1 MSRRTI
7 AIAAALSVLA
17 LGSPLNV
24 VRANPSFDQY
34 VRQGVESYNS
44 GNYRGAL
51 AAYTKAIEI
60 DPQIAELYNYRGD
73 AKRNLQDFQGAI
85 VDYTKAI
92 EINPQAEEAY
102 LNRGVSKAR
111 LKDFQ
116 GSISDFTKAIQIKPQ
131 DAQAYYNRAL
141 SKSKSKDLQGSI
153 ADYTKTIELKPQHAN
168 AYLNR
173 GIDREIVNDLK
184 GACLDWRKAAGLGKE
199 NAAEWVKK
207 QCQASTSAQQM
218 EWEKML
224 VGESAEADQAAAE
237 GYSLRGEGVPDG
249 VPFSIEGKP
258 APDDFVDAQCI
269 NEDDVREPCKLKV
282 DRINKAIGIWTPPGR
297 VSSRLS
303 IFKGSCLD
311 AGCVLQNPDY
321 GYPEEYRG
329 TTKVVSWSGEHGG
342 LLLRQ
347 DHGYEFEV
355 VPLTPFS
362 F

>member
-1 MSRRTI
+1 MSRRTT

-24 VRANPSFDQY
+24 ARANPPFVEY
-34 VRQGVESYNS
+34 FNQGVERMNS
-44 GNYRGAL
+44 GNYQGAI
-51 AAYTKAIEI
+51 ADYTKAIEI
-60 DPQIAELYNYRGD
+60 DPQY
-73 AKRNLQDFQGAI
+73 
-85 VDYTKAI
+85 
-92 EINPQAEEAY
+92 
-102 LNRGVSKAR
+102 
-111 LKDFQ
+111 
-116 GSISDFTKAIQIKPQ
+116 
-131 DAQAYYNRAL
+131 
-141 SKSKSKDLQGSI
+141 
-153 ADYTKTIELKPQHAN
+153 AN
-168 AYLNR
+168 AYVNR
-173 GIDREIVNDLK
+173 GIDRKIINDLK

-224 VGESAEADQAAAE
+224 VGESAEDDQAAAE

>member
-1 MSRRTI
+1 
-7 AIAAALSVLA
+7 
-17 LGSPLNV
+17 
-24 VRANPSFDQY
+24 
-34 VRQGVESYNS
+34 
-44 GNYRGAL
+44 
-51 AAYTKAIEI
+51 
-60 DPQIAELYNYRGD
+60 
-73 AKRNLQDFQGAI
+73 
-85 VDYTKAI
+85 
-92 EINPQAEEAY
+92 
-102 LNRGVSKAR
+102 
-111 LKDFQ
+111 
-116 GSISDFTKAIQIKPQ
+116 
-131 DAQAYYNRAL
+131 
-141 SKSKSKDLQGSI
+141 
-153 ADYTKTIELKPQHAN
+153 
-168 AYLNR
+168 
-173 GIDREIVNDLK
+173 
-184 GACLDWRKAAGLGKE
+184 
-199 NAAEWVKK
+199 
-207 QCQASTSAQQM
+207 
-218 EWEKML
+218 ML
-224 VGESAEADQAAAE
+224 VEESAEADQAAAE
-237 GYSLRGEGVPDG
+237 GYSWRGEGVPDG

-258 APDDFVDAQCI
+258 APDDFVDSQCI

>member
-1 MSRRTI
+1 MPRRTI
-7 AIAAALSVLA
+7 AIAAALSVLT
-17 LGSPLNV
+17 LGSPLVIAN
-24 VRANPSFDQY
+24 ANPLADNLF
-34 VRQGVESYNS
+34 NS
-44 GNYRGAL
+44 GVDKY
-51 AAYTKAIEI
+51 K
-60 DPQIAELYNYRGD
+60 QGD
-73 AKRNLQDFQGAI
+73 YQGAI
-85 VDYTKAI
+85 ADYTKAI
-92 EINPQAEEAY
+92 EINPQDVGAY
-102 LNRGVSKAR
+102 TNRGIAKNG
-111 LKDFQ
+111 LKDYQ
-116 GSISDFTKAIQIKPQ
+116 GA
-131 DAQAYYNRAL
+131 
-141 SKSKSKDLQGSI
+141 I
-153 ADYTKTIELKPQHAN
+153 ADYNKALEINPKDAI
-168 AYLNR
+168 AYSNR
-173 GIDREIVNDLK
+173 GASKELIGDLK
-184 GACLDWRKAAGLGKE
+184 GACDDWRKAVDLGHQS
-199 NAAEWVKK
+199 AAEWVKK

-258 APDDFVDAQCI
+258 APDDFVDSQCI